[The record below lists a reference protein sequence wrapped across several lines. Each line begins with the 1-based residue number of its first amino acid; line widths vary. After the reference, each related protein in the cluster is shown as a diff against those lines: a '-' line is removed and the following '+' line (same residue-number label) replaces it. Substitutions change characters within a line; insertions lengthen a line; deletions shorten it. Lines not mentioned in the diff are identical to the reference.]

1 MEPVASPPDSQT
13 IQLHTSCSQP
23 LVIGDVY
30 GSMML
35 TAMLGTELGP
45 VMQRDLYDLT
55 IGAGGP
61 EGPRGEQG
69 IQGKL
74 GDTGDRGPQGIQGKL
89 GDTGAPGDP
98 GEQGIQGKIGPEGP
112 QGETGDGIETNLMC
126 FATDQTIG
134 TQGKFMGLGQQ
145 SGDHDSVG
153 VISPFLNGSDVLRF
167 VVKVSQGN
175 TARSGEAQLFH
186 DDVVAGGQTLGPVC
200 VITPVVPGVGGDFR
214 TTCEIDIDPTV
225 AVLAL
230 LDSLSV
236 FVNTDGGSFEGA
248 SACVLID
255 PAD

>member
-35 TAMLGTELGP
+35 TAMLGAELGP
-45 VMQRDLYDLT
+45 VMQHDLYDLT

-74 GDTGDRGPQGIQGKL
+74 GDTGDR
-89 GDTGAPGDP
+89 

-186 DDVVAGGQTLGPVC
+186 DDVVAAGQTLGPVC

-230 LDSLSV
+230 LDSLSI